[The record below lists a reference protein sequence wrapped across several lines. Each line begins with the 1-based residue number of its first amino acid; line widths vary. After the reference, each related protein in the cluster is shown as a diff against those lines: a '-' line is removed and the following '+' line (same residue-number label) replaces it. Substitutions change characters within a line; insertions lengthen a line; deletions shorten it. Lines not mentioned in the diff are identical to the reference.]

1 MGAVLP
7 TLARS
12 ASKGSTTHQ
21 GGRQMLKVQASSPVE
36 LGFPGFP
43 LASQQPA
50 ARVSFHGQ
58 FPSETKENSSFKK
71 ENSSSMP
78 LSVH

>member
-36 LGFPGFP
+36 LLDFHLPLSNQQHGFPFM
-43 LASQQPA
+43 ASSQVKLRRTA
-50 ARVSFHGQ
+50 AL
-58 FPSETKENSSFKK
+58 KK
-71 ENSSSMP
+71 KTAAACLYLCIS
-78 LSVH
+78 